1 MLNDIIVIFIKYLKK
16 KYLKNKMN
24 YYSNPYFPLLYNM
37 QYTEN
42 QLDNTFTSLFVEDSN
57 KNSQILQA

>member
-1 MLNDIIVIFIKYLKK
+1 MLSDIIVIFIKYLKK

-57 KNSQILQA
+57 KNSQIL

>member
-57 KNSQILQA
+57 KNSQIL